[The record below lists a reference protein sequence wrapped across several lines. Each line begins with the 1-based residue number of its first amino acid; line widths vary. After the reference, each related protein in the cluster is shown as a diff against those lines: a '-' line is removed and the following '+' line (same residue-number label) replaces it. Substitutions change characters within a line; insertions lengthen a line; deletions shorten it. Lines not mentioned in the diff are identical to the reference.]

1 MKVDNLFQKTGAKE
15 TVRSSHNTQ
24 LENSKNN
31 ITQRK
36 LIWFLF
42 YEFFS
47 FFVAGQKRIVEKTL
61 ARFFPSAPSQWW
73 DHRWEKVEN
82 QNNLVDTGL

>member
-31 ITQRK
+31 IAQRK

-61 ARFFPSAPSQWW
+61 ARFFTVVGSQMG
-73 DHRWEKVEN
+73 EN
-82 QNNLVDTGL
+82 RKSK

>member
-1 MKVDNLFQKTGAKE
+1 MKVNNLFQKTVAKE
-15 TVRSSHNTQ
+15 TARSSHNTQ

-31 ITQRK
+31 IAQRK
-36 LIWFLF
+36 LIWFVF

-61 ARFFPSAPSQWW
+61 ARFFPLAPSQW